1 VNPTGF
7 LAVPDPTD
15 EALALF
21 DEDVAEVGY
30 IMNVSKLWSYQ
41 PAIVQG
47 LFALMGEVTDAHG
60 LTYRQRAILVSACA
74 ATLRDSPCSLAWGTR
89 LADVSDPQTAAAV
102 LQGGDHGLTSEEHA
116 MADWARKVARDPN
129 STDGAD
135 VAALRAAG
143 FSDAQI
149 FAITAYVALRLA
161 FSTVN
166 DALGVLPDAGA
177 RATTP
182 AAVVE
187 AVTYGRPIA
196 ADVTR

>member
-7 LAVPDPTD
+7 LALPDPTD

-21 DEDVAEVGY
+21 DEDVAEIGY
-30 IMNVSKLWSYQ
+30 VMNVSKLWSYQ
-41 PAIVQG
+41 PAVVQG
-47 LFALMGEVTDAHG
+47 LFALMGDVTDAHG
-60 LTYRQRAILVSACA
+60 LSYRQRAILVSACA
-74 ATLRDSPCSLAWGTR
+74 STLGDSPCSLAWGTR

-102 LQGGDHGLTSEEHA
+102 LRGDDQTLAPDEQA

-129 STDGAD
+129 ATDAAE
-135 VAALRAAG
+135 VQALRTAG

-149 FAITAYVALRLA
+149 FAITAYVALRIA

-182 AAVVE
+182 AAVLD

-196 ADVTR
+196 ADVTP